1 MEHTSQKIS
10 PKSPAPD
17 GESLLNFRVLGFLC
31 NFAGFR
37 EEGGRGEGGAKKILV
52 TTLNNLT
59 FT

>member
-17 GESLLNFRVLGFLC
+17 GESLLNFRILGFLC

-37 EEGGRGEGGAKKILV
+37 EEGGGRGGGQKKS
-52 TTLNNLT
+52 
-59 FT
+59 